1 VSTAVPAVGV
11 ATSDTKP
18 VEEEKV
24 MASDALRWYCVMEQ
38 HGLMYDVEL
47 EPKPGSCEMS
57 AFQQ

>member
-1 VSTAVPAVGV
+1 VGV